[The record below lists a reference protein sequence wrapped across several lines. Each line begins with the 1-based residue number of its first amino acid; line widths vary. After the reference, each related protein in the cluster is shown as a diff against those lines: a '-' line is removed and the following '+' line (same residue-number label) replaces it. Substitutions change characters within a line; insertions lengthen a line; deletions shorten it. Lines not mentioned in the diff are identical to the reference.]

1 MVQYKASG
9 KCLKIVTRLFLNYML
24 INNLSDVSS
33 YESSDDEGADSL
45 STPSSSKQVE
55 STRVSSSESESDSDN
70 EICDEVTN
78 RGRHKKDFKPKQE
91 QHLGHSGLN
100 VNIHEPTE
108 IGNIVRD
115 VIKYFTDQ
123 SNLYHRQNIGR
134 PNWKESNKTLKW
146 IDISQTGM
154 NKYVRPNFLH
164 HLHRKTV
171 SSTSRNYPFKD
182 LNLRELGVF
191 FKARVRSAMC

>member
-1 MVQYKASG
+1 MFL
-9 KCLKIVTRLFLNYML
+9 LKNRVTMKEPIVYLPLL
-24 INNLSDVSS
+24 
-33 YESSDDEGADSL
+33 A
-45 STPSSSKQVE
+45 QVGWDPHVFQAVKVKVIQ
-55 STRVSSSESESDSDN
+55 TMKF
-70 EICDEVTN
+70 VTN
-78 RGRHKKDFKPKQE
+78 RGRHKKDFKPKRE

-115 VIKYFTDQ
+115 VIKHFTDQ

-154 NKYVRPNFLH
+154 KKYVRPNFLH

-182 LNLRELGVF
+182 LNVRELGVF